1 MKKQKTPVAKAKTV
15 AESIETIEL
24 KKITH
29 AILRKIK
36 AEKIICFGS
45 IVTAKKKISCFSS
58 EGEDINPEP
67 NSYCLLVIPSAAEAI
82 PDILIQQRLE
92 EELKGIA
99 NITVIVHRML
109 EINAALQ
116 NNSSFFT
123 KVYRKGVLLHD
134 NEAEPFIA
142 AATGKNISERIS
154 KREKFWHQWFAL
166 SQSFLMGAHFYSGE
180 QRNNLAVFMLHQ
192 SLQHCYSAML
202 RVLTGYRSNS
212 NSLKRLS
219 KLIDSV
225 LPDSS
230 FSPTEPTPESARLS
244 ALLMKGFSDARYN
257 DKFNIT
263 NNELSALI
271 RRIEDLLKQAN
282 LICQEHIKNL
292 KSGKVAYTG

>member
-1 MKKQKTPVAKAKTV
+1 MKKQKTPVAKAKIV

-24 KKITH
+24 KSITH

-58 EGEDINPEP
+58 EEEDISPEP
-67 NSYCLLVIPSAAEAI
+67 NSYCLLVIPSVTESV

-92 EELKGIA
+92 EELKSLA
-99 NITVIVHRML
+99 NITIIVHRML

-123 KVYRKGVLLHD
+123 KVYRKGLLLHD
-134 NEAEPFIA
+134 HETEPFIA

-154 KREKFWHQWFAL
+154 KRERFWHQWFTL
-166 SQSFLMGAHFYSGE
+166 SHSFLMGAHFYSGE

-212 NSLKRLS
+212 NSLKRLI
-219 KLIDSV
+219 KLIDSA

-257 DKFNIT
+257 DRFSVT
-263 NNELSALI
+263 NDELNALLN
-271 RRIEDLLKQAN
+271 RIETLLTQAN
-282 LICQEHIKNL
+282 LICQEHIEKL
-292 KSGKVAYTG
+292 KSGKVGYTG

>member
-24 KKITH
+24 KSITH

-58 EGEDINPEP
+58 EEEDISPEP
-67 NSYCLLVIPSAAEAI
+67 NSYCLLVIPSVTESV

-99 NITVIVHRML
+99 NITIIVHRML

-154 KREKFWHQWFAL
+154 KREKFWLQWFTL

-212 NSLKRLS
+212 NSLKRLI
-219 KLIDSV
+219 KLIDSA
-225 LPDSS
+225 LPDYSL
-230 FSPTEPTPESARLS
+230 SPSEASPESARLS
-244 ALLMKGFSDARYN
+244 TLLMKGFSDARYN

-271 RRIEDLLKQAN
+271 KRIEYLLKQAN
-282 LICQEHIKNL
+282 LICQEHIENL